1 MVSGQGTGNRRAIE
15 AISVVRELKGVATE
29 MYRRRWIAQAYIPI
43 APNSTPK
50 SRQRSA
56 SGWRLWV
63 VTLRRPAIL
72 RRDGAY
78 GNRSLLLVVLR
89 DDKEVG
95 NGADECASV
104 LRDRLVAVEHDV
116 EGNVGAVLGP
126 RVVLVL

>member
-1 MVSGQGTGNRRAIE
+1 MNCAGLHRIARDSIRRKA
-15 AISVVRELKGVATE
+15 
-29 MYRRRWIAQAYIPI
+29 
-43 APNSTPK
+43 
-50 SRQRSA
+50 A
-56 SGWRLWV
+56 SGVLPAGGPGL
-63 VTLRRPAIL
+63 LRYGVL

-89 DDKEVG
+89 YDKEVG